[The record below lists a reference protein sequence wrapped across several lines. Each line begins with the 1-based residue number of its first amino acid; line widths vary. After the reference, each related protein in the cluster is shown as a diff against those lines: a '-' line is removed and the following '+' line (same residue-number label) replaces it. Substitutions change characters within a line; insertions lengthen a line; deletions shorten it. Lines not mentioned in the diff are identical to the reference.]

1 MCSSKRRCLQPQTP
15 GTTELTPT
23 SKQPSEPGVDLTLLD
38 IDEEDLLASLV
49 EEPQILTTREVSTC
63 KEAVISTPVKKKL
76 TPPPPPTQHH
86 QLGDTSV
93 VAKKKTKKVLF
104 KYRTADLEEAK
115 TNPDVKP
122 RLSYGYMIA
131 MALQNSPDTM
141 ATLANIYEYIM
152 KVFPY
157 YGRLENK
164 KGWQNSIR
172 HNLSLHKAFVK
183 TEFGIG
189 KGRFWTIDSEHEGYP
204 GSFKKVKTPSMD
216 ESFWDPD
223 PDQYNDD
230 VHVHHAADPADEE
243 NSNSAANSDNGVRSG
258 VQP

>member
-1 MCSSKRRCLQPQTP
+1 M
-15 GTTELTPT
+15 
-23 SKQPSEPGVDLTLLD
+23 
-38 IDEEDLLASLV
+38 V
-49 EEPQILTTREVSTC
+49 EEPPILTREVSAS
-63 KEAVISTPVKKKL
+63 KEAAASSSTPVKKKL
-76 TPPPPPTQHH
+76 TPPPPLAH
-86 QLGDTSV
+86 QQLLGDVSV
-93 VAKKKTKKVLF
+93 VAKKKNKKVLF

-230 VHVHHAADPADEE
+230 VHVHADPDEE

-258 VQP
+258 VQPLLNQAFFVHLLRGF